1 MMVTLRI
8 DDRET
13 TVAEGTLIIEAAR
26 GMGIEIP
33 HFCYHPKLSVSGACR
48 MCLVEVEGLAKPATA
63 CTTPVSPNM
72 VVRTRSEKVKEAQRG
87 VLAMLLMNHPLDCPV
102 CDKGGECPLQDF
114 TYKYGPGKSEF
125 SDEKW
130 HFKKPVDLSPL
141 IVLDRERCILC
152 TRCVRFQEEVA
163 VHPEIEVTDR
173 GRGSFIDVARPE
185 GFTSNFSGNTIELC
199 PVGALTSRPFRF
211 KARPWE
217 LTRSPS
223 VCSHCGC
230 GCNIWL
236 DVREDKIMRVRAREN
251 PPVDN
256 GWLCDRG
263 RFGYRFVSHTER
275 LKTPFIKKGEG
286 LVPCTWEEAIA
297 RAIDGFKKVKEK
309 YGDGSIGGL
318 ASPKLTN
325 EEIYLFQKF
334 FREVIGSDSLVN
346 AFDGDLL
353 IESLRPDASS
363 GIRRFSFQDIDEAD
377 SIFLINGDPSR
388 DLPILDLRIKK
399 AVKRGARLFIAGSE
413 ETELSGFATAPFIP
427 VGTEL
432 NSVPETGGEGG
443 FETFFSGEIKNS
455 KRSVVLLD
463 HKMDPSEVESL
474 CSLLRDLYSNRGGEG
489 WISLGVLMPGANT
502 QGAHDMLSGDTILNS
517 QGIKY
522 GVPGTFPMSPFLD
535 SRVKC
540 LFVARQEIPDIANL
554 RNRLD
559 FLVVYDIFPS
569 DTTRVADVVFPA
581 VAFSEL
587 DGTYTNS
594 EGRVQRLFKTTRPPG
609 DAKALWEV
617 MMLMA
622 NSMGTGWNY
631 SSPQDVMKEISDR
644 ISRYRFISY
653 KSIGTKGS
661 YADGTTSGPRYYR

>member
-8 DDRET
+8 DDQET

-48 MCLVEVEGLAKPATA
+48 MCLVEVKGLAKLATA

-87 VLAMLLMNHPLDCPV
+87 VIAMLLMNHPLDCPV

-163 VHPEIEVTDR
+163 AHPEIEVTER

-223 VCSHCGC
+223 VCPHCGC
-230 GCNIWL
+230 GCNIYL
-236 DVREDKIMRVRAREN
+236 DVRDNKVMRVLAREN
-251 PPVDN
+251 SPVDD
-256 GWLCDRG
+256 GWLCNRG
-263 RFGYRFVSHTER
+263 RFGYRFVNHPDR
-275 LKTPFIKKGEG
+275 LKTPLIKIGEG
-286 LVPCTWEEAIA
+286 LVPCTWKEAIS

-318 ASPKLTN
+318 ASARLTN
-325 EEIYLFQKF
+325 EELYLFQKF
-334 FREVIGSDSLVN
+334 FREVAGTNSSDYTLN
-346 AFDGDLL
+346 GDLM
-353 IESLRPDASS
+353 IESLSS
-363 GIRRFSFQDIDEAD
+363 TVCSGLRRFSFQDIDEAD
-377 SIFLINGDPSR
+377 SIFLIDGDPSK

-399 AVKRGARLFIAGSE
+399 AVKRGARLFISGSE
-413 ETELSGFATAPFIP
+413 DIELSGFATASFIP
-427 VGTEL
+427 PLEK
-432 NSVPETGGEGG
+432 GGKGG
-443 FETFFSGEIKNS
+443 FDRKFSDEIRNAK
-455 KRSVVLLD
+455 KCVVLLGQTINRT
-463 HKMDPSEVESL
+463 EAESI
-474 CSLLRDLYSNRGGEG
+474 CTLLARINSNRGGEG
-489 WISLGVLMPGANT
+489 WISIGVLMPEANT
-502 QGAHDMLSGDTILNS
+502 QGAQDMLF
-517 QGIKY
+517 KKKK
-522 GVPGTFPMSPFLD
+522 GTDLFSEYQKINLSPFLT
-535 SRVKC
+535 KG
-540 LFVARQEIPDIANL
+540 LFIARQEIPDIANL
-554 RNRLD
+554 RNHLD
-559 FLVVYDIFPS
+559 FLVVYDIFLS

-594 EGRVQRLFKTTRPPG
+594 ERRVQRLFKTTRSPG
-609 DAKALWEV
+609 DAKPLWEV
-617 MMLMA
+617 MTLMA
-622 NSMGTGWNY
+622 KATGTDWDFH
-631 SSPQDVMKEISDR
+631 SFQDVMREISER
-644 ISRYRFISY
+644 ISLYRYISY
-653 KSIGTKGS
+653 EGIGMKGS
-661 YADGTTSGPRYYR
+661 YADGIASGPRYYR

>member
-1 MMVTLRI
+1 MVTLKI
-8 DDRET
+8 DGQET
-13 TVAEGTLIIEAAR
+13 TVAEGTPIIEAAR
-26 GMGIEIP
+26 GLGIEIP
-33 HFCYHPKLSVSGACR
+33 HFCYHPKLSVSGSCK
-48 MCLVEVEGLAKPATA
+48 MCLVEVEGLAKLVTA
-63 CTTPVSPNM
+63 CTTVVSRNM
-72 VVRTRSEKVKEAQRG
+72 VVRTCSEKVKEAQRA

-125 SDEKW
+125 TDEKW

-223 VCSHCGC
+223 LCPHCGC

-236 DVREDKIMRVRAREN
+236 DVREDKIMRVLAREN
-251 PPVDN
+251 PPVDG

-275 LKTPFIKKGEG
+275 LKTPLIKRGDG
-286 LVPCTWEEAIA
+286 LVPCTWEEAVA

-309 YGDGSIGGL
+309 YGEGSIEGL
-318 ASPKLTN
+318 ASPRLTN

-334 FREVIGSDSLVN
+334 FREVIGSDSLGY
-346 AFDGDLL
+346 AFNGDLL
-353 IESLRPDASS
+353 IESLSS
-363 GIRRFSFQDIDEAD
+363 TVCSGLRRFSFQDIDEAD
-377 SIFLINGDPSR
+377 SIFLVNGDPSR

-399 AVKRGARLFIAGSE
+399 AIKRGARLFIAGSE
-413 ETELSGFATAPFIP
+413 EIELSGFATASFIP
-427 VGTEL
+427 PLEK
-432 NSVPETGGEGG
+432 GGEGG
-443 FETFFSGEIKNS
+443 FDRRFSDEIGHTK
-455 KRSVVLLD
+455 KCAVLLGQTINRT
-463 HKMDPSEVESL
+463 EAESI
-474 CSLLRDLYSNRGGEG
+474 CTLLARSNNNRGGEG

-502 QGAHDMLSGDTILNS
+502 QGAQDMFSGDTILNS
-517 QGIKY
+517 QRIKY
-522 GVPGTFPMSPFLD
+522 GVPGK
-535 SRVKC
+535 KC

-554 RNRLD
+554 RNHLD
-559 FLVVYDIFPS
+559 FLAVYDIFPS
-569 DTTRVADVVFPA
+569 ETTRVADVVFPA

-594 EGRVQRLFKTTRPPG
+594 EGKVQRLFKTTRPPG
-609 DAKALWEV
+609 DAKPLWEV

-622 NSMGTGWNY
+622 NSMGCGWNY
-631 SSPQDVMKEISDR
+631 FSPQDVMKEISDR

-653 KSIGTKGS
+653 ESIGMKGS